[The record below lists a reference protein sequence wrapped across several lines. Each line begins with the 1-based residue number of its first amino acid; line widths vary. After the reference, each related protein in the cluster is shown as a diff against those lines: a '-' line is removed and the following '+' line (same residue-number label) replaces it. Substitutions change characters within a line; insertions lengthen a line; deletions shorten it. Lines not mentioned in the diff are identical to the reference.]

1 MPRPLRI
8 EFPGACYHV
17 MFRGNARMPVFREDA
32 DKELLVDRMAHF
44 ASLFRIRIRAYC
56 VMVNHAHIHVRTD
69 EANLGRYMQS
79 FLTSYTARHNH
90 RHGSC
95 GHVFQGRYKA
105 FLVEDCRVW
114 RSKCTRYIHLN
125 PARIPGLDDAPV
137 ETRREAIRQ
146 CRWSSLGAVLGLEL
160 GPVTVSTIAAARQR
174 VAARAAEDSGLRQ
187 RIDAIEETL

>member
-105 FLVEDCRVW
+105 FLVEDCRAW
-114 RSKCTRYIHLN
+114 SSKC
-125 PARIPGLDDAPV
+125 
-137 ETRREAIRQ
+137 
-146 CRWSSLGAVLGLEL
+146 
-160 GPVTVSTIAAARQR
+160 
-174 VAARAAEDSGLRQ
+174 VAGQSYA
-187 RIDAIEETL
+187 